1 MKLEKRV
8 QIALPVRLHQN
19 GQPAHVWDAA
29 CTYDISAGGARLTG
43 MHGQYSIDEIVTLE
57 RGKCRA
63 SFRVAWVGRQGTPL
77 HRQMGVQLLE
87 HDKQVWDLD
96 LAALQEQYE
105 PLPQSPDG
113 APSDQVDISLW
124 PGAAHARVFVGPEE
138 FDGELIQFS
147 MRDCTIH
154 LGKDLS
160 VRCSSTQLL
169 ITGDGFDLRMRGTV
183 RAAASGYMIVDLEE
197 VRRGD
202 RRVLDY
208 ILSLRPE
215 EPAKAQPEVIE
226 V

>member
-1 MKLEKRV
+1 LPHPLFEGNMKLEKRV

-124 PGAAHARVFVGPEE
+124 PGAAPRPCVC
-138 FDGELIQFS
+138 
-147 MRDCTIH
+147 RT
-154 LGKDLS
+154 
-160 VRCSSTQLL
+160 
-169 ITGDGFDLRMRGTV
+169 
-183 RAAASGYMIVDLEE
+183 
-197 VRRGD
+197 
-202 RRVLDY
+202 RRVRWGINTIFDARLHNPPRQRSSGPLFID
-208 ILSLRPE
+208 
-215 EPAKAQPEVIE
+215 PAPDHWRWIRSSDARHSESSR
-226 V
+226 